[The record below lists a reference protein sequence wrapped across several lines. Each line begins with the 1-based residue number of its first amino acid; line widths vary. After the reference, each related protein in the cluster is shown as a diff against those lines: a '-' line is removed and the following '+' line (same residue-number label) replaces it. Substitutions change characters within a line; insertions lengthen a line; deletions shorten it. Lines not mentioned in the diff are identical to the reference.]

1 MAQFDV
7 YRNTNRAT
15 NESIPYLLDVQT
27 DLLDILKT
35 RVVAPLER
43 SSKNKPPQTLS
54 PVFNIENTQVMMCTP
69 ELAGIHSRHLGEYV
83 CSVASQRQ
91 EIMAALDLLFSGV

>member
-15 NESIPYLLDVQT
+15 NDAIPYLIDVQT
-27 DLLDILKT
+27 DLLDVLKT
-35 RVVAPLER
+35 RVVIPLER
-43 SSKNKPPQTLS
+43 CNNNKPVQTLS
-54 PVFNIENTQVMMCTP
+54 PVFTVEDTPVMMCTP
-69 ELAGIHSRHLGEYV
+69 ELAGIYAKHLGEHVGSLAEY
-83 CSVASQRQ
+83 RQ